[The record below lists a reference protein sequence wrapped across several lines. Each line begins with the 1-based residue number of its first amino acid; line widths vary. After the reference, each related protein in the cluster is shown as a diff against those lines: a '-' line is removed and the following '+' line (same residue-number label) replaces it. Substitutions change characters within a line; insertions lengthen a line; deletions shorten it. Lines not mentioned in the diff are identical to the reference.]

1 MERIYIATIIIS
13 IQEHQ
18 ILFDVTPFDEYNKAL
33 KYIKERL
40 KHKYT
45 KIIENEVD
53 SAELQEDLE
62 SDKYF
67 YKRYISKN
75 GSEFIFTVEEKTFK

>member
-1 MERIYIATIIIS
+1 MTGGIFMERIYIATIIIS

-45 KIIENEVD
+45 KINRPSKCWLVYFW
-53 SAELQEDLE
+53 SWAVLSLNKKARDL
-62 SDKYF
+62 S
-67 YKRYISKN
+67 
-75 GSEFIFTVEEKTFK
+75 IFCA